1 MKKILFIVLLFSL
14 FSCSTHKDS
23 FDHSFKLSS
32 EKDKELIISLQ
43 RTACFGTCPIY
54 KIEIF
59 SDGSGIYTGTRFV
72 ENIGVT
78 KFSLSETQMNLIL
91 TKAEAIGFTSMKEE
105 YSEPISD
112 LPTTFIQIKDKKIR
126 DYTGAPKTLKNL
138 ENLIDQLYQKAIKK

>member
-1 MKKILFIVLLFSL
+1 LFSIL
-14 FSCSTHKDS
+14 LSCGLIKKANT
-23 FDHSFKLSS
+23 S
-32 EKDKELIISLQ
+32 EIELIISLQ

-72 ENIGVT
+72 ENIGIT
-78 KFSLSETQMNLIL
+78 EFSLSKTQLNLIL
-91 TKAEAIGFTSMKEE
+91 TQAEAIGFTNMKGE

-138 ENLIDQLYQKAIKK
+138 ENLIDQMYQKAVKE

>member
-1 MKKILFIVLLFSL
+1 MFSILLSCGLTKK
-14 FSCSTHKDS
+14 TNT
-23 FDHSFKLSS
+23 S
-32 EKDKELIISLQ
+32 EIELIIFLQ

-72 ENIGVT
+72 ENIGIT
-78 KFSLSETQMNLIL
+78 KFSLSETQLNLIL
-91 TKAEAIGFTSMKEE
+91 TKAEAIGFTNMKEE

-112 LPTTFIQIKDKKIR
+112 LSTTFIQIKDKEIR

-138 ENLIDQLYQKAIKK
+138 ESLIDQLYQDAIKE

>member
-1 MKKILFIVLLFSL
+1 MFSILLSCGLTKKAN
-14 FSCSTHKDS
+14 T
-23 FDHSFKLSS
+23 S
-32 EKDKELIISLQ
+32 EIELIISLQ

-78 KFSLSETQMNLIL
+78 KFSLSETQLNLIL
-91 TKAEAIGFTSMKEE
+91 TKAEAIGFTNMKEE

-112 LPTTFIQIKDKKIR
+112 LPTTFIQIKDKRIR

-138 ENLIDQLYQKAIKK
+138 ENLIDQLYQKSVKE

>member
-1 MKKILFIVLLFSL
+1 MNKLFLILLGILLSCGLIKKV
-14 FSCSTHKDS
+14 D
-23 FDHSFKLSS
+23 SS
-32 EKDKELIISLQ
+32 EIELIISLQ

-59 SDGSGIYTGTRFV
+59 LDGSGIYTGTRFV
-72 ENIGVT
+72 KNIGVT
-78 KFSLSETQMNLIL
+78 KFSLSETQLNLIL
-91 TKAEAIGFTSMKEE
+91 TKAEAIGFTNMKEE

-138 ENLIDQLYQKAIKK
+138 ENLIDQLYQKAVKE

>member
-1 MKKILFIVLLFSL
+1 MILFSILL
-14 FSCSTHKDS
+14 SCGLTK
-23 FDHSFKLSS
+23 KVNTS
-32 EKDKELIISLQ
+32 EIELIISLQ

-72 ENIGVT
+72 ENIGIT
-78 KFSLSETQMNLIL
+78 EFTLSETQINIIL
-91 TKAEAIGFTSMKEE
+91 TQAESINFTNMQKE

-112 LPTTFIQIKDKKIR
+112 LPTTFIQIKDKEIR

-138 ENLIDQLYQKAIKK
+138 ENLIDQMYQKAVKE

>member
-1 MKKILFIVLLFSL
+1 MFSILLSCGLIKKAN
-14 FSCSTHKDS
+14 T
-23 FDHSFKLSS
+23 S
-32 EKDKELIISLQ
+32 EIELIISLQ

-54 KIEIF
+54 KIEIL

-72 ENIGVT
+72 ENIGIT
-78 KFSLSETQMNLIL
+78 EFSLSKTQLSLIL
-91 TKAEAIGFTSMKEE
+91 TQAEAIGFTNMKGE

-138 ENLIDQLYQKAIKK
+138 ENLIDQLYQKALKQ